1 MKVMIEIEDAE
12 GGFHL
17 SVQTDP
23 PLSADGMVR
32 PTPALLAGAVA
43 KRAIEEMVRMQER
56 PPSQEGTQQE
66 VTSQE
71 VTPDATN

>member
-23 PLSADGMVR
+23 PLPENGTQAR

-43 KRAIEEMVRMQER
+43 KRAIQEMVRMQ
-56 PPSQEGTQQE
+56 QENAQQQQE
-66 VTSQE
+66 AAPNE
-71 VTPDATN
+71 AN

>member
-23 PLSADGMVR
+23 PLSEDGTEVR

-43 KRAIEEMVRMQER
+43 KRAIEEMVRMQQ
-56 PPSQEGTQQE
+56 QEVTQQE
-66 VTSQE
+66 VA
-71 VTPDATN
+71 PDATN

>member
-23 PLSADGMVR
+23 PLSEDGTDVR

-43 KRAIEEMVRMQER
+43 KRAIEEMVRMQQ
-56 PPSQEGTQQE
+56 QEVTQQE
-66 VTSQE
+66 VA
-71 VTPDATN
+71 PDATN

>member
-23 PLSADGMVR
+23 PLSEDG
-32 PTPALLAGAVA
+32 
-43 KRAIEEMVRMQER
+43 
-56 PPSQEGTQQE
+56 S
-66 VTSQE
+66 
-71 VTPDATN
+71 

>member
-23 PLSADGMVR
+23 PLSEDGSQVR

-43 KRAIEEMVRMQER
+43 KRAIEEMVRMQQ
-56 PPSQEGTQQE
+56 QEVTQQE
-66 VTSQE
+66 VA
-71 VTPDATN
+71 PDATN

>member
-23 PLSADGMVR
+23 PLPDDGTQTC

-43 KRAIEEMVRMQER
+43 KRAIEEMVRMQKEQT
-56 PPSQEGTQQE
+56 QEA
-66 VTSQE
+66 
-71 VTPDATN
+71 PHATD

>member
-23 PLSADGMVR
+23 PLSEDGTEVR

-43 KRAIEEMVRMQER
+43 KRAIEEMVRMQEQI
-56 PPSQEGTQQE
+56 PQ
-66 VTSQE
+66 QE

>member
-23 PLSADGMVR
+23 PLSDDGTEVR

-43 KRAIEEMVRMQER
+43 KRAIEEMVRMNQQEV
-56 PPSQEGTQQE
+56 TQQE
-66 VTSQE
+66 VA
-71 VTPDATN
+71 PDATN